1 MICFVRIS
9 VSIVYAIFRSMIT
22 IEIELY
28 NVYLTR
34 DVSLMLKLK
43 QPHVILENN
52 NNKGTNKQTNKQN

>member
-1 MICFVRIS
+1 MICFLRIS

-34 DVSLMLKLK
+34 DVS
-43 QPHVILENN
+43 
-52 NNKGTNKQTNKQN
+52 